1 MERRRKVPNP
11 LALAVLAWLL
21 WEPMHPYELGRR
33 LKQSGQDRQIRYTR
47 SSLYMVMEQLTRAG
61 FVAPQETVRDSARPE
76 RTVYAIT
83 DEGRHEV
90 HDWLRTLLAQP
101 RQEYPH
107 FAVALSL
114 LSLLPPDEAVEVLRR
129 RTAAL
134 AGQIEETRTTV
145 AEARADGLAWI
156 YLVEEE
162 YSIALLEAER
172 RFVADLIESLKQ
184 PDYAKSWQETM
195 GDRT

>member
-1 MERRRKVPNP
+1 M
-11 LALAVLAWLL
+11 
-21 WEPMHPYELGRR
+21 
-33 LKQSGQDRQIRYTR
+33 T
-47 SSLYMVMEQLTRAG
+47 G

-129 RTAAL
+129 RSAAL

-145 AEARADGLAWI
+145 ADARADGLAWI

-162 YSIALLEAER
+162 YSLALLEAER

-184 PDYAKSWQETM
+184 PDYARSWQETM

>member
-129 RTAAL
+129 RSAAL

-162 YSIALLEAER
+162 YSLALLEAER

-184 PDYAKSWQETM
+184 PDYARSWQETM

>member
-33 LKQSGQDRQIRYTR
+33 LKQAGQDRQIRYTR

-129 RTAAL
+129 RSAAL

-162 YSIALLEAER
+162 YSLALLEAER

-184 PDYAKSWQETM
+184 PDYARSWQETM

>member
-33 LKQSGQDRQIRYTR
+33 LKQSGQDRQIHYTR

-129 RTAAL
+129 RSAAL

-162 YSIALLEAER
+162 YTIALLEAER

-184 PDYAKSWQETM
+184 PDYARSWQETM

>member
-129 RTAAL
+129 RSAAL

-162 YSIALLEAER
+162 YTIALLEAER

-184 PDYAKSWQETM
+184 PDYARSWQETM

>member
-1 MERRRKVPNP
+1 MERRRRVPNP

-33 LKQSGQDRQIRYTR
+33 LKQTGKDRHIRYTR
-47 SSLYMVMEQLTRAG
+47 SSLYMVIEQLTRAG
-61 FVAPQETVRDSARPE
+61 FVAAQETVRDSARPE

-90 HDWLRTLLAQP
+90 HDWLRSLLAQP
-101 RQEYPH
+101 REEHPH

-129 RTAAL
+129 RSAAL
-134 AGQIEETRTTV
+134 AGRIEETRTTMDD
-145 AEARADGLAWI
+145 ARADGVAWI
-156 YLVEEE
+156 FLVEEQ
-162 YSIALLEAER
+162 YALALLEAER
-172 RFVADLIESLKQ
+172 RFVAELVESLKQ
-184 PDYAKSWQETM
+184 PDYAQSWQETM
-195 GDRT
+195 GGRT

>member
-1 MERRRKVPNP
+1 MERRRRVPNP
-11 LALAVLAWLL
+11 LALAVLAWLM

-33 LKQSGQDRQIRYTR
+33 LKQTGQDKLIRYTR
-47 SSLYMVMEQLTRAG
+47 SSLYMVIEQLARAG
-61 FVAPQETVRDSARPE
+61 FVAAQETVRDSARPE

-90 HDWLRTLLAQP
+90 HDWLRSLLAQP
-101 RQEYPH
+101 RQEHPH

-129 RTAAL
+129 RSAAL
-134 AGQIEETRTTV
+134 AGRIEETRTTID
-145 AEARADGLAWI
+145 EARADGVGWI
-156 YLVEEE
+156 FLVEEQ
-162 YSIALLEAER
+162 YALALLEAER
-172 RFVADLIESLKQ
+172 RFVTDLIESLKQ

-195 GDRT
+195 GGRA

>member
-1 MERRRKVPNP
+1 MERRRRVPNP
-11 LALAVLAWLL
+11 LALAVLAWLM

-33 LKQSGQDRQIRYTR
+33 LKQTGQDKLIRYTR
-47 SSLYMVMEQLTRAG
+47 SSLYMVIEQLARAG
-61 FVAPQETVRDSARPE
+61 FVAAQETVRDTARPE

-90 HDWLRTLLAQP
+90 LDWLRSLLAQP
-101 RQEYPH
+101 RQEHPH

-129 RTAAL
+129 RSAAL
-134 AGQIEETRTTV
+134 AGRIEETRTTID
-145 AEARADGLAWI
+145 EARADGVGWI
-156 YLVEEE
+156 FLVEEQ
-162 YSIALLEAER
+162 YALALLEAER
-172 RFVADLIESLKQ
+172 RFVTELIESLKQ

-195 GDRT
+195 GGRA